1 MEVVR
6 SDNTH
11 TRTHTHA
18 LLNIVFKITSA
29 STSSPSL
36 PAVLQM
42 ALYCSAVVLS
52 GLTTLWCGP
61 QATELMFQMKE
72 VEQEHGLG
80 NEIGPSSE
88 EEAYDKLWERD
99 LKYRNFGRTF
109 LIYNTITSVCN
120 LTGIICTIT
129 NLVYKALKL
138 SSI

>member
-1 MEVVR
+1 
-6 SDNTH
+6 
-11 TRTHTHA
+11 
-18 LLNIVFKITSA
+18 
-29 STSSPSL
+29 
-36 PAVLQM
+36 M